1 MAKFQVG
8 DPVRLKA
15 AMPMAKAG
23 RDIEEKTVGQ
33 VIEVN
38 GETYTVQFTDSKT
51 AVEGI
56 GDAEIEADK

>member
-1 MAKFQVG
+1 MAQFKVG
-8 DPVRLKA
+8 DQVRLKA

-38 GETYTVQFTDSKT
+38 GETYVVQFTDSKT

-56 GDAEIEADK
+56 TDAEIEADK